1 MSPGTAVRRVRP
13 RILLADDD
21 ERVADSFAAI
31 LRNAG
36 YEVVVARDGVE
47 AVEHARQASFDAAIL
62 DLVMPRL
69 DGIKALRYIRQLR
82 PGMSPIILAAEISD
96 RDRAAALEYGAAVV
110 LLKPPDVQELLDVV
124 ARLVGDGDSSRP
136 D

>member
-1 MSPGTAVRRVRP
+1 MRA

-21 ERVADSFAAI
+21 ERIAESFATI
-31 LRNAG
+31 LRHAG

-47 AVEHARQASFDAAIL
+47 AVERARERPLDAAIL

-82 PGMSPIILAAEISD
+82 PDVSPVILAAEISD
-96 RDRAAALEYGAAVV
+96 RDRAAALGYGAAVV
-110 LLKPPDVQELLDVV
+110 LLKPPDVPELLAVL
-124 ARLVGDGDSSRP
+124 ARLVDRP
-136 D
+136 DGRRVD

>member
-1 MSPGTAVRRVRP
+1 VRSRV
-13 RILLADDD
+13 LLADDD

-31 LRNAG
+31 LRHAG
-36 YEVVVARDGVE
+36 YDVAVARDGVE
-47 AVEHARQASFDAAIL
+47 AVERARETAFHAAIL

-82 PGMSPIILAAEISD
+82 PALSPIILAAEISD
-96 RDRAAALEYGAAVV
+96 RDRVAALEYGAAVV

-124 ARLVGDGDSSRP
+124 ARLVGDP
-136 D
+136 DASCVD